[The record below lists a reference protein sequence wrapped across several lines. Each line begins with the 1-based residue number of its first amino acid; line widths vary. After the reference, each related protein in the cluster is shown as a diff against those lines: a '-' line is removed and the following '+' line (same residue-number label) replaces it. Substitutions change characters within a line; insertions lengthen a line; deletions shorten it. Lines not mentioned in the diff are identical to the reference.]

1 MRINLTNR
9 VDEVYSKGILRL
21 PKPWMNK
28 KVCCPIAQF
37 RPWLLE
43 NICKGQ
49 MITSDCK
56 FHAPLPSYSSHSRP
70 QINGAKIME
79 YIHPS
84 IYAPQNENAII
95 EGHLWFSARMSEMTF
110 LDQNI
115 QCQSQATWRFQNKCP
130 QRITMYM
137 NIYPYLCAETVK
149 PKYQYRDH
157 LQYTVYRDQLGSCP
171 NS

>member
-115 QCQSQATWRFQNKCP
+115 QCQGCCNLGHCFALNLIWWLIRHHMGKAHC
-130 QRITMYM
+130 
-137 NIYPYLCAETVK
+137 CAIFI
-149 PKYQYRDH
+149 
-157 LQYTVYRDQLGSCP
+157 C
-171 NS
+171 NF